1 MWSYLRHPS
10 IDEQFGARHVAA
22 LVRREERYRVRD
34 LVGAPEPA
42 EGDRPRVVLVQALRV
57 EVAQPAQAGRVDCPW
72 AHHVHAD
79 LARLQVGRERARARS
94 AALVA
99 LYTDTP
105 GNPFEPTTDDVKIID
120 APSGRIGSA
129 FCTANSAPFTLMSKC
144 LSKNSSVITVSGAAS
159 AMPAFPN
166 STSIRRSSSF

>member
-1 MWSYLRHPS
+1 MGTRMNSYHYSVETLPSVGSSWSYLRHTS

-42 EGDRPRVVLVQALRV
+42 ERDRRRVVLVQALRV
-57 EVAQPAQAGRVDCPW
+57 EVAQPAQAGRVDRPR
-72 AHHVHAD
+72 AYHVHAD
-79 LARLQVGRERARARS
+79 LARLQVGRERASERS

-105 GNPFEPTTDDVKIID
+105 GNPFEPTTDDVKLIE
-120 APSGRIGSA
+120 APSRRIGSA
-129 FCTANSAPFTLMSKC
+129 FCTADSAPFMVMSQC
-144 LSKNSSVITVSGAAS
+144 LSKHASVIS
-159 AMPAFPN
+159 
-166 STSIRRSSSF
+166 